1 MIVCFRNGRPSGRAD
16 AFFASPREARRLVDF
31 KFLSSELESQI
42 LKPPCNLKFM
52 TLLTPL
58 LLFVIYSRAAEKMHR
73 RDLGSRYFFPRLK
86 SNVSNIK
93 IFHH

>member
-1 MIVCFRNGRPSGRAD
+1 MAGLVEELMPSL
-16 AFFASPREARRLVDF
+16 RLQEKLAGWSTF
-31 KFLSSELESQI
+31 KFLFSELESQI
-42 LKPPCNLKFM
+42 LKTPCNLKLM
-52 TLLTPL
+52 TRLTSL

>member
-1 MIVCFRNGRPSGRAD
+1 MPSL
-16 AFFASPREARRLVDF
+16 RLQE
-31 KFLSSELESQI
+31 KLAGWSTSSFLYSELESQI

-52 TLLTPL
+52 TRLTSL